1 MNRYRVKVDSY
12 VVVNADSIAYAKA
25 NAELAL
31 RKAVQAVYESG
42 DLSTANML
50 ASGWQLYSFQA
61 KGKPEKVNDD
71 LV

>member
-12 VVVNADSIAYAKA
+12 VVVNAESIAYAKA

-50 ASGWQLYSFQA
+50 ASGWQHYGFEA
-61 KGKPEKVNDD
+61 KKAERLEGER
-71 LV
+71 